1 MEYIMVEKIDDL
13 NVHSLYEYFKKIS
26 NDIPYYFPIDFDLWH
41 KSMFNDCTEKNIPLF
56 NELETYLLYEDGAL
70 NGFIQYGISSFIFG
84 ENGENYDK
92 HYAIIRNLHY
102 SKDSKNAVEL
112 LEVALKYFSS
122 KNIQE
127 VDAFFHYFGM
137 SCYARH
143 GKLHNSCF
151 YIEDL
156 LHKFSFIKEHENVY
170 FSKDLS
176 KSSFYND
183 FEIILETETPK
194 KDNMD
199 IKFIFNNKQIGC
211 AQLLFLQNNICYLL
225 YIEINNEYRR
235 QGLGTKCMNNVC
247 CLLKEKNI
255 QKIDL
260 DTIDSNYIAQSF
272 YEKLGFDHKG
282 ITRSYFKK

>member
-1 MEYIMVEKIDDL
+1 MVEKINDL
-13 NVHSLYEYFKKIS
+13 NVHFLYEYFKRIS
-26 NDIPYYFPIDFDLWH
+26 NDIPYYFPVDFDLWH

-70 NGFIQYGISSFIFG
+70 NGFIQYGISSFIFE

-102 SKDSKNAVEL
+102 PRGGKNAVEL
-112 LEVALKYFSS
+112 LEMALKYFNS

-183 FEIILETETPK
+183 LEIILETETPK

-199 IKFIFNNKQIGC
+199 IKFIYNNKQIGC
-211 AQLLFLQNNICYLL
+211 AKLLFLQNNICYLL

-247 CLLKEKNI
+247 RLLKEKNI

-272 YEKLGFDHKG
+272 YKKLGFDHKG